1 MSERPEWDSFWVE
14 FDWWTAKQVL
24 FAGFPSL
31 PPLALRI
38 ARAALVSSE
47 ISRRAFSAKAA

>member
-14 FDWWTAKQVL
+14 FDWRTAKQAL

-31 PPLALRI
+31 PLLALRI
-38 ARAALVSSE
+38 ASAALVSSE